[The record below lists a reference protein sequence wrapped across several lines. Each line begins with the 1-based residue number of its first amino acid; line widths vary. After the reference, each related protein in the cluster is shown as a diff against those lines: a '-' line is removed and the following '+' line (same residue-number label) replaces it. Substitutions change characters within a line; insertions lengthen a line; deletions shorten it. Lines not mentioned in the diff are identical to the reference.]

1 MLGQDQRHVLMR
13 FFCILFYCRLSAGKK
28 APGFHHY
35 PAAVVTAEGFRKFYL
50 EHNLC
55 QSRLDGRTGSSAC
68 AVIAIKVCTAVLDGS
83 LPLFNVNGNPSECIP
98 EFLQC
103 MREGNLAYDS
113 CPATVKCDLLGV
125 FDAVSLPPLA
135 NVRVA
140 KELGFRN
147 AGDCSRVLES
157 VAQGVTGNNLLC
169 AGVVVQTPYSVA
181 VVAMPGHQFAIFDS
195 HAHGDKGALI
205 ACTAGNV
212 HLDSV
217 ACLLSEL
224 VGHFLDSHC
233 CLLELCL
240 GVRFLVF
247 LAVFL
252 FFFIRVSLSNCQVM
266 KWFGL

>member
-1 MLGQDQRHVLMR
+1 MLMR
-13 FFCILFYCRLSAGKK
+13 FFCILFNCRLSAGKK
-28 APGFHHY
+28 APRIHHY

-103 MREGNLAYDS
+103 MREGNLACDA
-113 CPATVKCDLLGV
+113 CPAAEKGNLLGG
-125 FDAVSLPPLA
+125 FDAVSLPPFA
-135 NVRVA
+135 NMRVA
-140 KELGFRN
+140 KELGFHN
-147 AGDCSRVLES
+147 AGDCSQVLES
-157 VAQGVTGNNLLC
+157 VAQGVTGNILLR

-181 VVAMPGHQFAIFDS
+181 VVTMPGHQFAIFDS

-224 VGHFLDSHC
+224 VGHLQDNYF
-233 CLLELCL
+233 
-240 GVRFLVF
+240 
-247 LAVFL
+247 
-252 FFFIRVSLSNCQVM
+252 SL
-266 KWFGL
+266 